1 MSVNSE
7 ITILLVTFVPDL
19 ILLKKKIGLY
29 KNFRIIIVDTSP
41 ENYKIEKYLKS
52 QKNVFIVK
60 VNNNGQGFA
69 NNTGIN
75 YSKSKFILYVDL
87 DANFELDKISEI
99 YKYARDIKNWSIL
112 IPNSNNKFKTNQIQQ
127 IDDCEASVFLI
138 NRNVVLKDKMF
149 DENIFFYFEE
159 LDYFSR
165 LNLTKYKVLLLPK
178 LTFSHTQGGSVNKSI
193 IEDVSNIQQW
203 HYLWSMFYVYKKKTN
218 YINALKIIFPFIT
231 KDILK
236 LFYYLLTLNF
246 KLANKR
252 LYRISGAINSIIGR
266 SSYKRPKNI

>member
-19 ILLKKKIGLY
+19 NLLKKKIGLY

-149 DENIFFYFEE
+149 DENIFFYLQIFQ
-159 LDYFSR
+159 
-165 LNLTKYKVLLLPK
+165 NLR
-178 LTFSHTQGGSVNKSI
+178 VN
-193 IEDVSNIQQW
+193 
-203 HYLWSMFYVYKKKTN
+203 
-218 YINALKIIFPFIT
+218 
-231 KDILK
+231 
-236 LFYYLLTLNF
+236 
-246 KLANKR
+246 
-252 LYRISGAINSIIGR
+252 
-266 SSYKRPKNI
+266 

>member
-19 ILLKKKIGLY
+19 NLLKKKIGLY

-52 QKNVFIVK
+52 QKNVLVVK
-60 VNNNGQGFA
+60 VKNNGQGFA
-69 NNTGIN
+69 NNTGIK

-87 DANFELDKISEI
+87 DANFELDKIYEI
-99 YKYARDIKNWSIL
+99 YKYAQDIEKWSIL

-127 IDDCEASVFLI
+127 IDNCEASVFLI
-138 NRNVVLKDKMF
+138 NRDVVLKGKMF

-178 LTFSHTQGGSVNKSI
+178 LTFSHTQGGSVNSSI
-193 IEDVSNIQQW
+193 IKDVSNIQQW

-218 YINALKIIFPFIT
+218 YINALKIIFPFII

-252 LYRISGAINSIIGR
+252 LYRISGAVNSIIGR